1 MRCYF
6 KSKCTLVMRLR
17 FKNKIF
23 AILCLP
29 LLFISC
35 SSELDFDQVNDFK
48 LEPVFVANLV
58 YFDLPANQFIDN
70 GTEHA
75 LAFDAQDFKVFKD
88 KFFTD
93 NLAKAE
99 FDFEITNT
107 INRAF
112 KVSLL
117 LLNDKDDQL
126 QVLSYDVPAYT
137 GTLNISK
144 FHEIFENQRLDLLKQ
159 TTKIAFLITVKA
171 GPPLNANSLGNLK
184 LRSSATVYME
194 IE

>member
-1 MRCYF
+1 MKLCLKKRVF
-6 KSKCTLVMRLR
+6 T
-17 FKNKIF
+17 
-23 AILCLP
+23 ILCLS

-35 SSELDFDQVNDFK
+35 SSDLDFNQTDDFK

-58 YFDLPANQFIDN
+58 YFDVPAHDFVDD
-70 GTEHA
+70 GTEHIV
-75 LAFDAQDFKVFKD
+75 AFDAEDFDVFKD
-88 KFFTD
+88 KFFND

-112 KVSLL
+112 TVSLL
-117 LLNDKDDQL
+117 LLNDNDEQL
-126 QVLSYDVPAYT
+126 ETLDYEVSAYT
-137 GTLNISK
+137 GSANISK
-144 FHEIFENQRLDLLKQ
+144 FHEVFEEQRLDLLKQ
-159 TTKIAFLITVKA
+159 TTKVAFVIHIKA
-171 GPPLNANSLGNLK
+171 GSPLNENSLGNLK